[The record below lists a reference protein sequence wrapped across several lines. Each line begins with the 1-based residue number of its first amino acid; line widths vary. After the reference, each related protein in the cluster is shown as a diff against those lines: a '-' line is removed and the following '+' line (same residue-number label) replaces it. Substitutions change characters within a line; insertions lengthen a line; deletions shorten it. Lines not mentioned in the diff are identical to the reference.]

1 MAGALGIQLGGVSYY
16 DGERLEKP
24 AIGAPIVIG
33 ESTVPIAAE
42 HILAANAVM
51 FVTLALFLALGLAV
65 RGGVIHLWYIWKITA

>member
-24 AIGAPIVIG
+24 AIGAPIV
-33 ESTVPIAAE
+33 PIAAE

-65 RGGVIHLWYIWKITA
+65 RIGVIHMWHVWRITV